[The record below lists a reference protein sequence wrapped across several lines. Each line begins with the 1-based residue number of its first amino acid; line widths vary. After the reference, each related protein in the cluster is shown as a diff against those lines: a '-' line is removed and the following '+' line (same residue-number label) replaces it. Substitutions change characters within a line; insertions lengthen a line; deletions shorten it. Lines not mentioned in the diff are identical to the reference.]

1 MIPLQMLFTAVL
13 ERLDREQREVIAVL
27 REEHRVLKAHLG
39 RRRLRL
45 KDDQRR
51 RLAMLGQR
59 ILRRALGSSS
69 RTTSANGTT
78 KASGMS

>member
-13 ERLDREQREVIAVL
+13 ARLDREQREVIAVL
-27 REEHRVLKAHLG
+27 REENRVLKAHPG

-45 KDDQRR
+45 NDDQRR

-59 ILRRALGSSS
+59 HFVVPSGSSS
-69 RTTSANGTT
+69 RTTTANGTT

>member
-1 MIPLQMLFTAVL
+1 VITLQTLFTAVL
-13 ERLDREQREVIAVL
+13 ARLDREQREVIAVL
-27 REEHRVLKAHLG
+27 REEHRVLKAHPG

-45 KDDQRR
+45 NDDQRR

-59 ILRRALGSSS
+59 HFVVPSGSSS
-69 RTTSANGTT
+69 RTTTANGTT